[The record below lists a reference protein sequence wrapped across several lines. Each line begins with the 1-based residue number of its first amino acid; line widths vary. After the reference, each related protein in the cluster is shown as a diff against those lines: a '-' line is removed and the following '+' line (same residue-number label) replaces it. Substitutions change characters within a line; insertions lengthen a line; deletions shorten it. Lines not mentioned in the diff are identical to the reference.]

1 LKHISPLRLWAP
13 GHISVRIEE
22 GGDIL
27 SLKYCISFSFT
38 TVDKNYQCRFFTNHC
53 AMEVDLDFF
62 SVLTTTDM
70 LELVYPVEATPASKR
85 EIKFRDA
92 ES

>member
-1 LKHISPLRLWAP
+1 
-13 GHISVRIEE
+13 
-22 GGDIL
+22 
-27 SLKYCISFSFT
+27 
-38 TVDKNYQCRFFTNHC
+38 
-53 AMEVDLDFF
+53 MEVDLDFF